1 MTELISPVHSVRI
14 VSRLDMRTLPLAN
27 LVARISV
34 SASALAIM
42 LWGVLYLFPIGD
54 YLAPYILLIA
64 WYSGPLGA
72 ALAIPVFLYTLVRT
86 RRIPMIAG
94 IAVATGIFA
103 VTLNYW
109 FMSHY
114 W

>member
-1 MTELISPVHSVRI
+1 MVSF
-14 VSRLDMRTLPLAN
+14 VSRSGMKSLPFAN
-27 LVARISV
+27 LVARTSL
-34 SASALAIM
+34 SASALAIL

-72 ALAIPVFLYTLVRT
+72 ALAIPVFLYALVRT
-86 RRIPMIAG
+86 RRIPIVAG
-94 IAVATGIFA
+94 IAVASGFFA
-103 VTLNYW
+103 VTINYW
-109 FMSHY
+109 FMSNL